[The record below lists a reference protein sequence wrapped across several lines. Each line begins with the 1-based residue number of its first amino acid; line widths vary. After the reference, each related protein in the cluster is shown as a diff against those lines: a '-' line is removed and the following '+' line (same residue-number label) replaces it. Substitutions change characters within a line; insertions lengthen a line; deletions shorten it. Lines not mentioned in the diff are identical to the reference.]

1 MRASPRL
8 LATLNNAAPAR
19 ARPKRRPLSLE
30 HFLVR
35 QRVIKLWRDIARAVY
50 KIPPSKTRDEMRAY
64 ARGEFERNRHVSDL
78 TQIRY
83 LASTGKTEFDS
94 MQRYVYEQAAR

>member
-1 MRASPRL
+1 MHLSASL
-8 LATLNNAAPAR
+8 LAKFTLKPSKIKKPA
-19 ARPKRRPLSLE
+19 LSLD

-35 QRVIKLWRDIARAVY
+35 QRVIHLWRDIVRAIY
-50 KIPPSKTRDEMRAY
+50 KIPPSPMRNEMRAY
-64 ARGEFERNRHVSDL
+64 ARGEFERNRNVTDL

-83 LASTGKTEFDS
+83 LASTGKTEMET